1 MIIDQLFLFILFAA
15 MWIIGQSFDAGM
27 LGKSFIVCFVFFSYF
42 QLLNVNEKTN
52 HSCCFFFC
60 TLYAFTSGWSIPT
73 MEGVGWL
80 GCMGDAVIVILM
92 AMPFYLQKILSR
104 QDLGCFCLACS
115 GINFFINACSKLQE
129 RCCCRSGYMWFI
141 DKIIW

>member
-1 MIIDQLFLFILFAA
+1 MMIDQLFLFILFAA

-42 QLLNVNEKTN
+42 QLLNVSEKLITVVVF
-52 HSCCFFFC
+52 S
-60 TLYAFTSGWSIPT
+60 AFTSGWSIPT
-73 MEGVGWL
+73 MEAVGWGGG
-80 GCMGDAVIVILM
+80 GCMVDADIVILM
-92 AMPFYLQKILSR
+92 AMPFYLQQILSR

-129 RCCCRSGYMWFI
+129 RCHCRSGYMWTI